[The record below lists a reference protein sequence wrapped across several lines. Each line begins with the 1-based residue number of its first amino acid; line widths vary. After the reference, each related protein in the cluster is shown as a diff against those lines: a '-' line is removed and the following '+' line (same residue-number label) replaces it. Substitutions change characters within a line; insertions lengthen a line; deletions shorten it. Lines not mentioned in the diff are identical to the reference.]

1 MIIKLLEKKYSL
13 KVTLQILRL
22 SCFAAAILLLA
33 SCKKNLPP
41 EEARTYLR
49 AMDSE
54 LLQLGQ
60 RMASARGLNELSHLS
75 NIKGAPLPFIFRGSD
90 SLITNMEEFN
100 YQILKGIYRWDNID
114 QQLKKTAASDSIIV
128 FFPSNSQPIETFRF
142 ILSEWKE
149 ATSVFG
155 TKLPEKISASI
166 SNDHRTI
173 WEIELDMQMRE
184 GLPVKLLATSNFQA
198 FSITASLKTKLRKRN
213 STATFQLQVNEL
225 EKKMINFQIITE
237 VNLHSSNRLSFGR
250 KTIEARVFPV
260 KMIYRASD
268 GLHTLRPSHFVD
280 DFNQAH
286 SIRLLTTNYNRIGNV
301 ELRNIHGSDKL
312 NPIVLYQ
319 DGSEDSMEELL
330 LSARKILNLKIVN
343 H

>member
-1 MIIKLLEKKYSL
+1 MIINILKIKYCI
-13 KVTLQILRL
+13 KVPVRFVKL
-22 SCFAAAILLLA
+22 SCCAMAIFLLG
-33 SCKKNLPP
+33 SCKKHLPP

-60 RMASARGLNELSHLS
+60 RMASARGLKELSHLS

-90 SLITNMEEFN
+90 SLVANMEEFN
-100 YQILKGIYRWDNID
+100 YQLLKGIYRWDSID
-114 QQLKKTAASDSIIV
+114 KQLKKTAASDSIVV
-128 FFPSNSQPIETFRF
+128 FFPSNDQPIETFRF

-149 ATSVFG
+149 ATSAFG

-173 WEIELDMQMRE
+173 WEIELAMQMRE

-213 STATFQLQVNEL
+213 STATFQLQVNES
-225 EKKMINFQIITE
+225 EKKMINFQVITE
-237 VNLHSSNRLSFGR
+237 VNLHTNNSLSFGR

-268 GLHTLRPSHFVD
+268 GLHTLRPTEFVD
-280 DFNQAH
+280 DFNQTH
-286 SIRLLTTNYNRIGNV
+286 SIRLLTTNYNRIGTV

-319 DGSEDSMEELL
+319 DGSDDSMEELL